1 MVGQRIPPY
10 FEDDKNEFRTQER
23 ALRTEDHTTEPHRL
37 SRETHRLLIIP
48 ERKLVTTME
57 DMKSMKIQKKSY
69 SAFSPL
75 HVLHA
80 LHGRKTK
87 RSPRRKSTRRQT
99 AQNPAHTRRARCPPH
114 KRVGQRVLKPPYCFP
129 LSLRQSS
136 FTTIPKKLG
145 RKLRLLTTG

>member
-23 ALRTEDHTTEPHRL
+23 ALRTENHTTEPHRL
-37 SRETHRLLIIP
+37 LRETHRLLTIP

-80 LHGRKTK
+80 LHGRKK
-87 RSPRRKSTRRQT
+87 RGAPRRKSTRRQT
-99 AQNPAHTRRARCPPH
+99 AKNPAHTRRAHCPPASESGSEFSN
-114 KRVGQRVLKPPYCFP
+114 RPVVSPSLCVNRPSLLYLKSWVE
-129 LSLRQSS
+129 SLEY
-136 FTTIPKKLG
+136 
-145 RKLRLLTTG
+145 